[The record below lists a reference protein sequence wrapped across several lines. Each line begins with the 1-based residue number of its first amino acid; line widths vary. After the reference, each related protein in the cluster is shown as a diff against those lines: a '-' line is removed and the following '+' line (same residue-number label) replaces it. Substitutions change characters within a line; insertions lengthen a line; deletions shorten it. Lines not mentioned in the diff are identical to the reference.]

1 MQPYSLVALLAALG
15 GLACGRTVV
24 HPPMIGTAE
33 TPATA
38 LLDSDEEPPAAVPT
52 QSLDAAPPDA
62 APSVVDPELLARMTF
77 RGEMPSAIA
86 ATDPAARNAN
96 ASSEHCRKE
105 VQRRGLPVV
114 RVKSAAKGIADSV
127 RLTGPMHD
135 VTIVVPQGKHGL
147 LDCRLALALDD
158 LTAALSELGV
168 KKIVVDNF
176 YRPGAK
182 LPGQKKPSQHAHG
195 LAIDLNTLE
204 LRDGR
209 VLSTADWGAS
219 IGEIPCG
226 PDAVMA
232 EPTAARVDVRNLMCE
247 VGRRRLFH
255 TVLTPSFNAAHASHF
270 HLDIK
275 RDSTFASVR

>member
-1 MQPYSLVALLAALG
+1 MQPRSLVALFVTVSA
-15 GLACGRTVV
+15 LACGRTVV
-24 HPPMIGTAE
+24 HPPMVATAE
-33 TPATA
+33 APAPD
-38 LLDSDEEPPAAVPT
+38 LVDSDEEPPVSVPT
-52 QSLDAAPPDA
+52 QSLDAAPPGS
-62 APSVVDPELLARMTF
+62 APAMVDPELLARMTF

-86 ATDPAARNAN
+86 PTDPAAKNAN

-105 VQRRGLPVV
+105 VQRRALPVA
-114 RVKSAAKGIADSV
+114 RVKSAAKGISDSV
-127 RLTGPMHD
+127 RITGPMHD
-135 VTIVVPQGKHGL
+135 VTIVVPEGKHGV

-158 LTAALSELGV
+158 FAATLSELGV
-168 KKIVVDNF
+168 KKVVIDNF

-182 LPGQKKPSQHAHG
+182 LPGQKKASQHAHG

-209 VLSTADWGAS
+209 VLSTADWGAT

-226 PDAVMA
+226 PEAVMA
-232 EPTAARVDVRNLMCE
+232 EPTPARVDVRNLMCE

-255 TVLTPSFNAAHASHF
+255 TVLTPTFNAAHGSHF

-275 RDSTFASVR
+275 RDSTYASVR

>member
-1 MQPYSLVALLAALG
+1 
-15 GLACGRTVV
+15 
-24 HPPMIGTAE
+24 
-33 TPATA
+33 
-38 LLDSDEEPPAAVPT
+38 
-52 QSLDAAPPDA
+52 
-62 APSVVDPELLARMTF
+62 MTF